1 MDTFN
6 LYIIYSALL
15 NSYDRIHDE
24 EITSLNVCTNTIT
37 VPYLMV
43 SKGDRRIYVPVRT
56 RLKSSKLNN
65 LFFLQEA

>member
-24 EITSLNVCTNTIT
+24 EITSLNVCTNTKT

-56 RLKSSKLNN
+56 RL
-65 LFFLQEA
+65 